1 MEDTDP
7 VRSRAQYEADILE
20 DLRWLGLAWETPVR
34 RQSAHASDHL
44 AALER
49 LRAMGCVYSCFCT
62 RKDIAAEVQQ
72 AAGAPQGP
80 DGPLYGGHCRG
91 LSGDQ
96 AQARMNAGESFA
108 WRLDA
113 ARAAALAGGDMWF
126 DETGAGPQGES
137 GRVRV
142 LPLVYGDVVLARKD
156 GVISYHLAVTR
167 GNDLFPSTH
176 VHRLLQTLLG
186 LPAPT
191 YRHHRLIADESG
203 KRLAKRD
210 QATSLRHLKSL
221 GVTPAEIL
229 DRLGLTSR

>member
-1 MEDTDP
+1 MD
-7 VRSRAQYEADILE
+7 
-20 DLRWLGLAWETPVR
+20 
-34 RQSAHASDHL
+34 
-44 AALER
+44 
-49 LRAMGCVYSCFCT
+49 
-62 RKDIAAEVQQ
+62 
-72 AAGAPQGP
+72 
-80 DGPLYGGHCRG
+80 
-91 LSGDQ
+91 
-96 AQARMNAGESFA
+96 AGESFA

-113 ARAAALAGGDMWF
+113 TRAAALAGSEMWF

-137 GRVRV
+137 GRIRV

-156 GVISYHLAVTR
+156 GVLSYHLAVTVDDALQGITMVTR

-191 YRHHRLIADESG
+191 YRHHRLITDENG